1 MKSIKKEHPNKIVY
15 QNEQGLLHRTDGPAI
30 EWNDGTKEWY
40 INGQRHRTDRP
51 AIEWSIGTRSWWI
64 NGKFH
69 RVDGHKSWYINGQN
83 HREDGPAI
91 EWNNGTKS
99 WYLNGKF
106 FTEQEWQ
113 YKVIKIKLQRLKS
126 YGN

>member
-1 MKSIKKEHPNKIVY
+1 MIKPLFMKSIKKEHPNKIVY

-69 RVDGHKSWYINGQN
+69 RVDGHKSWFINGM
-83 HREDGPAI
+83 
-91 EWNNGTKS
+91 K
-99 WYLNGKF
+99 Y
-106 FTEQEWQ
+106 TEQEWQ
-113 YKVIKIKLQRLKS
+113 EKTIKIKLERLKS
-126 YGN
+126 YGS